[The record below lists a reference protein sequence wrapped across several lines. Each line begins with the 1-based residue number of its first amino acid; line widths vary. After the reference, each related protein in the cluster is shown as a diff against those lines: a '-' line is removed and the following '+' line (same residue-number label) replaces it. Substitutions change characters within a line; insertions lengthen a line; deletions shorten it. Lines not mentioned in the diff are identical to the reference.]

1 MSASGEVTR
10 ICCNVFIEISC
21 RPLCVESRETMTTAL
36 MHYLG
41 VGQSV
46 DHVSL
51 QQNGVQTGNQ
61 IGRSSDGEFSTSSG
75 LGDVVHVD
83 T

>member
-1 MSASGEVTR
+1 
-10 ICCNVFIEISC
+10 
-21 RPLCVESRETMTTAL
+21 MTTAL